1 MGLVKIH
8 WLNKLDISKNKFN
21 QMKEYLTYQEK

>member
-1 MGLVKIH
+1 MGLVKTH
-8 WLNKLDISKNKFN
+8 RLNKLDISKTQFN